1 MNVTTNKME
10 LQSALVKMRLKQSGQ
25 SAAYIQDQVTILKSK
40 SAINQID
47 KFLGQIDADSD
58 SSEDQQLP
66 PKQEE
71 S

>member
-1 MNVTTNKME
+1 ME

-40 SAINQID
+40 SAITQID